1 MNDFANLIPNAFP
14 WLIMIV
20 VWVALMIFL
29 RWKLR
34 SGNQKALEKQNQILE
49 QQLAVLREISET
61 LRQLRATR
69 G

>member
-1 MNDFANLIPNAFP
+1 
-14 WLIMIV
+14 
-20 VWVALMIFL
+20 MIFL